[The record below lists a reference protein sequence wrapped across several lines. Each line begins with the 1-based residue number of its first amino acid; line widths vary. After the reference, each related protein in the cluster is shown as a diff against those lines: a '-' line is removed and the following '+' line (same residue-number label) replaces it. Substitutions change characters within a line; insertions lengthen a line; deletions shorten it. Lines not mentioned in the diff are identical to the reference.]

1 MKNVFSE
8 GSINKQ
14 VVIYSLA
21 ILILLTSLFCALLFY
36 QHTKGNELLVD
47 NFSTDIRGF
56 LFNID
61 EVVNEE
67 SFFIIDGWACRQDEE
82 IKKVLCWVVLKDIEE
97 NKYFKINTLLVK
109 RKDVTQAI
117 ADGVNYDNSGF
128 TAKINKSLLKKN
140 TQYQI
145 YILYLNND
153 NQVLINTNKNLS
165 F

>member
-1 MKNVFSE
+1 M
-8 GSINKQ
+8 
-14 VVIYSLA
+14 
-21 ILILLTSLFCALLFY
+21 
-36 QHTKGNELLVD
+36 
-47 NFSTDIRGF
+47 
-56 LFNID
+56 
-61 EVVNEE
+61 VNEE